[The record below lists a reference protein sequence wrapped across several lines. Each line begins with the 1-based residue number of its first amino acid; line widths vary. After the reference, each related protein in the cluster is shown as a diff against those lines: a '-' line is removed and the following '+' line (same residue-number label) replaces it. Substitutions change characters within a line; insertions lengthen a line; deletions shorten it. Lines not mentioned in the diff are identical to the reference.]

1 MLFRWYYVHPW
12 LQTHPSLFL
21 LVIMAMKLKNTGHWL
36 SSRIIGS
43 GKLSHLVD
51 KLVGWKLL
59 EALLPLEGDTA

>member
-1 MLFRWYYVHPW
+1 
-12 LQTHPSLFL
+12 
-21 LVIMAMKLKNTGHWL
+21 MAMKLKNTGHWL
-36 SSRIIGS
+36 SIRIIGS